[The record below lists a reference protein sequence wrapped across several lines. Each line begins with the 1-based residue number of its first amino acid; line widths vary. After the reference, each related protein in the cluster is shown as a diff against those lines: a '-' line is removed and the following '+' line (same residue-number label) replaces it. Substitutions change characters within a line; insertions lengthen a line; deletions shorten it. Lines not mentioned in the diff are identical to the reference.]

1 MDNMIPIISVTILI
15 FAIFYVLMV
24 PVVICFTLDSSLSR
38 NLRIKIFPFD
48 LRIEIIRN
56 MAKLKKIDFV
66 FLLSNEYIAVK
77 QVICFCLRFTK
88 ALIASK
94 HHYINISLQGGF
106 GAPDITGIVLGVI
119 ETVKPAFGKNTTI
132 VYYPDMI
139 SQSINVEL
147 SAQSKI
153 RIYRLLAE
161 TLPLI
166 FSLPMLK
173 IAIIFIKIKKGEYN
187 VCAT

>member
-1 MDNMIPIISVTILI
+1 MMLIILVTILI
-15 FAIFYVLMV
+15 FVTSYILIV
-24 PVVICFTLDSSLSR
+24 PVFISFSLDSSLSR

-48 LRIEIIRN
+48 LRVEKTRN
-56 MAKLKKIDFV
+56 TAKWKKIDFV

-77 QVICFCLRFTK
+77 QVMYFCFRFAK
-88 ALIASK
+88 ALIVSK

-106 GAPDITGIVLGVI
+106 GSPDITGIVLGAI

-132 VYYPDMI
+132 VYYPDML
-139 SQSINVEL
+139 SQSINIKL
-147 SAQSKI
+147 NAQSKV
-153 RIYRLLAE
+153 RIYSVLAA

-173 IAIIFIKIKKGEYN
+173 IARIFIKIKKGEYN

>member
-1 MDNMIPIISVTILI
+1 LNKALIVPVIIS
-15 FAIFYVLMV
+15 
-24 PVVICFTLDSSLSR
+24 FTLDSSLSR

-48 LRIEIIRN
+48 LRIKKHRN
-56 MAKLKKIDFV
+56 MAILKKIDFV
-66 FLLSNEYIAVK
+66 FLLSNEYMAVK
-77 QVICFCLRFTK
+77 QVACFCFRFAK

-106 GAPDITGIVLGVI
+106 GSPDITGIVLGAI
-119 ETVKPAFGKNTTI
+119 ETVKPAFGNNAKI

-139 SQSINVEL
+139 SRSINVKL

-153 RIYRLLAE
+153 RVYRLLAE

-173 IAIIFIKIKKGEYN
+173 IAIICIKIKKGEYN

>member
-1 MDNMIPIISVTILI
+1 MDNMILMISETILI
-15 FAIFYVLMV
+15 FAIFYILIV
-24 PVVICFTLDSSLSR
+24 PVIVSFTLDSSLSR

-48 LRIEIIRN
+48 LRIERN
-56 MAKLKKIDFV
+56 RNIAKLKKIDFV
-66 FLLSNEYIAVK
+66 FLLSNEYMVVK

-88 ALIASK
+88 ALMASK

-106 GAPDITGIVLGVI
+106 GSPDITGIVLGAI

-132 VYYPDMI
+132 VYSPDMI
-139 SQSINVEL
+139 AQSINVKL
-147 SAQSKI
+147 NAQSKI

-161 TLPLI
+161 ALPLI

-173 IAIIFIKIKKGEYN
+173 ISKIFIKIKKGEYN